1 MATTPVFSDEQ
12 IASILDLI
20 NTTRYTRHTQYIGAR
35 YVPIFG
41 RKGEATI
48 EWDNMA
54 PYEPLTIVLHQGNSY
69 TSRQFVPTGIDIH
82 NDNFWANTGNYN
94 AQVEQYRQTVE
105 QYRQTVEQF
114 DSRITDNTTNTQA
127 ANNKLSSMGINSN
140 EDANNFKNTVETNT
154 ANIATNTEHIATNT
168 ANIALINEPDEM
180 LCFGDSWTFGHG
192 VEPNEKWTTIVANN
206 LNLIEHNYG
215 VSGSGYVYQTSY
227 GNFITEINTAINDP
241 NVNKNKVKYITLFG
255 GINDLN
261 QNRVTPENM
270 VNGAKQCIELI
281 RANWPH
287 AKLIVGNINDN
298 MGVYF
303 GSTAHDASQKMSA
316 LQYSYPITFIPN
328 PNTGLA
334 LNHAATFNGTTGHP
348 SAGGHRWLAQVFLN
362 AMTGGPAP
370 QLGQIK
376 QSITLFSNL
385 NSNGESNFTSEDS
398 VIYSTGGNIRINC
411 QLSGEVVVPS
421 STVDIIIGTIGDSYN
436 QAYPFTA
443 ARGTWPNLRNYVHT
457 TVTDSVSNTSLPVS
471 TYMTADHKVHVIER
485 GGTSND
491 SGNKGIKHFALDFPI
506 DNCFDAFI

>member
-1 MATTPVFSDEQ
+1 MGVDSVEDGADFLARVGQ
-12 IASILDLI
+12 IDV
-20 NTTRYTRHTQYIGAR
+20 NTT
-35 YVPIFG
+35 FN
-41 RKGEATI
+41 KS
-48 EWDNMA
+48 
-54 PYEPLTIVLHQGNSY
+54 L
-69 TSRQFVPTGIDIH
+69 
-82 NDNFWANTGNYN
+82 
-94 AQVEQYRQTVE
+94 
-105 QYRQTVEQF
+105 F
-114 DSRITDNTTNTQA
+114 D
-127 ANNKLSSMGINSN
+127 SMGINN
-140 EDANNFKNTVETNT
+140 VTDATNFKNTVETNER
-154 ANIATNTEHIATNT
+154 NIATNTES
-168 ANIALINEPDEM
+168 IALLNEPDEM

-192 VEPNEKWTTIVANN
+192 VNPDEKWTTIVANN

-255 GINDLN
+255 GLNDLN

-334 LNHAATFNGTTGHP
+334 LNHAATFNEATGHP

-376 QSITLFSNL
+376 QSITLFSDL
-385 NSNGESNFTSEDS
+385 KSNGTSNFTSEDS
-398 VIYSTGGNIRINC
+398 IIYSSGGNIRINC
-411 QLSGEVVVPS
+411 QLTGEVVVQK
-421 STVDIIIGTIGDSYN
+421 STVDIVIGTIGDSYN

-443 ARGTWPNLRNYVHT
+443 ARGTWPSLRNYAHA
-457 TVTDSVSNTSLPVS
+457 TVTDSISNTSLPVS
-471 TYMTADHKVHVIER
+471 TYMGADYKVHIIER
-485 GGTSND
+485 GGTPNASD
-491 SGNKGIKHFALDFPI
+491 NKGIKHFAIDFPV
-506 DNCFDAFI
+506 DNAFDAFI